1 MMYEDIFDDAHW
13 HEVDLARREAESRI
27 ASYADLDSVYT
38 LASGERSE
46 DGSTNKKHLGHGWI
60 TGTADMDAI
69 EGDVYRQERIAHKP
83 LAWYVGYRLPRN
95 FSHGIFLVWY
105 VAVLAALTVALG
117 YFVGSLA

>member
-46 DGSTNKKHLGHGWI
+46 DGSTNK
-60 TGTADMDAI
+60 
-69 EGDVYRQERIAHKP
+69 ERLAHKP
-83 LAWYVGYRLPRN
+83 PCWYVGYTLPRN

-105 VAVLAALTVALG
+105 VAVLAALTVACG
-117 YFVGSLA
+117 EFWGMTQ